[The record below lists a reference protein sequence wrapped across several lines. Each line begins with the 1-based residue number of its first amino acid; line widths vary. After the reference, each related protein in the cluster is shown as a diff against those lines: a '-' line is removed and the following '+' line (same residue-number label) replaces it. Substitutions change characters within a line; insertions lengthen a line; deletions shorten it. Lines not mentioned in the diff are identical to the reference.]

1 MGEGDRDV
9 GGEGEGEGEFLIGE
23 LVSVVL
29 VVEVLVGEDEV
40 DSVARRGMEMSS
52 EVVDVGD
59 SGLSSFT
66 RSSIFRL
73 LLLLSLRIA
82 SIEKDPRLLFSPISS
97 EQLSS
102 TELFCSIPFLL
113 YPHPPLLPPLYL
125 TLLFSSHSL
134 PVRGER
140 DSNKWSEEE
149 EEEEEEGGEEEGEEE
164 HLVKGKSWWKCVQSN
179 TSTMSSRQR

>member
-9 GGEGEGEGEFLIGE
+9 GGEGEGDGEFLIGE
-23 LVSVVL
+23 LVLVVF
-29 VVEVLVGEDEV
+29 VVEVSVVGEVE
-40 DSVARRGMEMSS
+40 SVVRRGIEMSS

-82 SIEKDPRLLFSPISS
+82 SIEKDPRVRFSPISS

-102 TELFCSIPFLL
+102 TGLLFSIPFLL
-113 YPHPPLLPPLYL
+113 YPHHPLLLHY
-125 TLLFSSHSL
+125 HSYAY
-134 PVRGER
+134 
-140 DSNKWSEEE
+140 
-149 EEEEEEGGEEEGEEE
+149 
-164 HLVKGKSWWKCVQSN
+164 
-179 TSTMSSRQR
+179 

>member
-1 MGEGDRDV
+1 M
-9 GGEGEGEGEFLIGE
+9 
-23 LVSVVL
+23 LVVF
-29 VVEVLVGEDEV
+29 VVEVSMVGEV
-40 DSVARRGMEMSS
+40 DSVVRRGMEMSS

-113 YPHPPLLPPLYL
+113 YPHPPLLLPPPPFF
-125 TLLFSSHSL
+125 FSSHSL

-149 EEEEEEGGEEEGEEE
+149 EEEGEHPEPSCG
-164 HLVKGKSWWKCVQSN
+164 LTTKLLCSP
-179 TSTMSSRQR
+179 R

>member
-9 GGEGEGEGEFLIGE
+9 GGEGDGEEEFLIGE
-23 LVSVVL
+23 LVLVVF
-29 VVEVLVGEDEV
+29 VVEVSVVGEV
-40 DSVARRGMEMSS
+40 DSVVRRGMEMSS

-102 TELFCSIPFLL
+102 TELFCSIPFFFS
-113 YPHPPLLPPLYL
+113 PLPP
-125 TLLFSSHSL
+125 SSS
-134 PVRGER
+134 PPIRC
-140 DSNKWSEEE
+140 WSEASATPCPLADH
-149 EEEEEEGGEEEGEEE
+149 G
-164 HLVKGKSWWKCVQSN
+164 LQ
-179 TSTMSSRQR
+179 MSA

>member
-9 GGEGEGEGEFLIGE
+9 GGEGEGDGEFLIGE
-23 LVSVVL
+23 LVLVVF
-29 VVEVLVGEDEV
+29 VVEVSVVGEV
-40 DSVARRGMEMSS
+40 DSVVRRGMEMSS

-102 TELFCSIPFLL
+102 IGLFSNSHPFIPPFSSSS
-113 YPHPPLLPPLYL
+113 PPSSPLHL
-125 TLLFSSHSL
+125 TRLFSSHSL

-149 EEEEEEGGEEEGEEE
+149 EEEEEEHPEPSCG
-164 HLVKGKSWWKCVQSN
+164 LTTILLCCP
-179 TSTMSSRQR
+179 

>member
-1 MGEGDRDV
+1 
-9 GGEGEGEGEFLIGE
+9 
-23 LVSVVL
+23 
-29 VVEVLVGEDEV
+29 
-40 DSVARRGMEMSS
+40 MSS

-66 RSSIFRL
+66 RSSIFCL

-102 TELFCSIPFLL
+102 TGLLFSIPFLL
-113 YPHPPLLPPLYL
+113 YPHPTLLHPSPLHL
-125 TLLFSSHSL
+125 THLFSSHSL

-149 EEEEEEGGEEEGEEE
+149 EEGEHPEP
-164 HLVKGKSWWKCVQSN
+164 
-179 TSTMSSRQR
+179 SSGLTTKLLCSLAMISFAN